1 MNVLKKILFVIN
13 VCFLM
18 LLNNCVQSTATLFGP
33 AFTAAKTGSV
43 YQAGLSYGSNSFL
56 KKQLGKDPAVYVKDL
71 FAQNFNQNK
80 PTDIV
85 KRKDPTD
92 IVKRKDPTDIV
103 KRKDPTDIVKRK
115 DPTKSKKYTLISE
128 NVENDEND
136 YAEFMMA
143 VKKTLK

>member
-33 AFTAAKTGSV
+33 ALTAAKTGSV
-43 YQAGLSYGSNSFL
+43 YQVGLSYGSNSFL
-56 KKQLGKDPAVYVKDL
+56 KKQLGKDPTMYVKDL

-85 KRKDPTD
+85 KRKDPT
-92 IVKRKDPTDIV
+92 
-103 KRKDPTDIVKRK
+103 
-115 DPTKSKKYTLISE
+115 KSERYTLIPE
-128 NVENDEND
+128 NGENNEDD

-143 VKKTLK
+143 VKKMLK

>member
-18 LLNNCVQSTATLFGP
+18 LLNNCVQSTVTLFGP
-33 AFTAAKTGSV
+33 ALTAAKTGSV
-43 YQAGLSYGSNSFL
+43 YQAGLSYGSNSVL
-56 KKQLGKDPAVYVKDL
+56 KKQLGKDPTVYMKDL
-71 FAQNFNQNK
+71 FTQNFNQNK
-80 PTDIV
+80 
-85 KRKDPTD
+85 
-92 IVKRKDPTDIV
+92 PTDIV

-128 NVENDEND
+128 NDEND

>member
-80 PTDIV
+80 PTD
-85 KRKDPTD
+85 T
-92 IVKRKDPTDIV
+92 V

>member
-80 PTDIV
+80 PTD
-85 KRKDPTD
+85 T
-92 IVKRKDPTDIV
+92 V

-115 DPTKSKKYTLISE
+115 DPTKSERYTLIPE
-128 NVENDEND
+128 NGENNEDD

-143 VKKTLK
+143 VKKMLK

>member
-80 PTDIV
+80 PTD
-85 KRKDPTD
+85 T
-92 IVKRKDPTDIV
+92 VKRKDPTDIV

>member
-80 PTDIV
+80 EPPKLGGFENKKIFEKSIYEICKEDPIEV
-85 KRKDPTD
+85 KFEEICDKLD
-92 IVKRKDPTDIV
+92 
-103 KRKDPTDIVKRK
+103 
-115 DPTKSKKYTLISE
+115 KK
-128 NVENDEND
+128 
-136 YAEFMMA
+136 
-143 VKKTLK
+143 